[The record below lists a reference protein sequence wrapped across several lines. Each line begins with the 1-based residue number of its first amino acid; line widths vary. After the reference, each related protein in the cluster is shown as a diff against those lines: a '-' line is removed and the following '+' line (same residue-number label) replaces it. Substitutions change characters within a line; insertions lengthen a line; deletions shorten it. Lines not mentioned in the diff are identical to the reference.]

1 MTKVLVVEDIPL
13 NLELILEI
21 LKSRGFF
28 VNGAVN
34 GEDAIRMLE
43 KEQYDLIIMDIE
55 LPIMD
60 GITAAKVIKFNPAY
74 EKIPIIALTAYAMKG
89 DRERFLAEGFDDY
102 IPKPIDVPDFMKK
115 MEKYIGFKG

>member
-74 EKIPIIALTAYAMKG
+74 EKVPIIALTAYAMKG

-102 IPKPIDVPDFMKK
+102 IPKPIDVQDFMKK
-115 MEKYIGFKG
+115 MEKYIGFNG

>member
-43 KEQYDLIIMDIE
+43 KEKYDLIIMDIE

-74 EKIPIIALTAYAMKG
+74 EKVPIIALTAYAMKG

-102 IPKPIDVPDFMKK
+102 IPKPIDVPDFIKK
-115 MEKYIGFKG
+115 MEKYIGYKG